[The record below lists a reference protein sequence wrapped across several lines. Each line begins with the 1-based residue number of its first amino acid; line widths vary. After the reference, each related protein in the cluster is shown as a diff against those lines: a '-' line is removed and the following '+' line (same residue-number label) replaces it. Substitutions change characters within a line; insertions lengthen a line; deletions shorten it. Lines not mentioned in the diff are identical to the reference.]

1 MYVEA
6 YELIHEIL
14 EDEELNKHV
23 KETTGKR
30 LAIVDSG
37 PVATVPAASIT
48 FVGGAVNRSE
58 NTLQHTDYTVTFSM
72 PYWGA
77 DGMKKCHK
85 LLDVA
90 IEAFF
95 AHELREPSGR
105 GQRRNYVLTV
115 SPTLTE
121 EDPEKKLWTVGLLV
135 TVSIFRDEF

>member
-14 EDEELNKHV
+14 EDEELNKYV

-30 LAIVDSG
+30 LAIIDSG
-37 PVATVPAASIT
+37 PATTAPAASIT

-77 DGMKKCHK
+77 DGMKKCHR

-90 IEAFF
+90 MEAFF
-95 AHELREPSGR
+95 AHEVREPAGR
-105 GQRRNYVLTV
+105 NQRKNYVVTMNPSLI
-115 SPTLTE
+115 E
-121 EDPEKKLWTVGLLV
+121 EDPEAKWWIVSLQATI
-135 TVSIFRDEF
+135 SIFRDNF